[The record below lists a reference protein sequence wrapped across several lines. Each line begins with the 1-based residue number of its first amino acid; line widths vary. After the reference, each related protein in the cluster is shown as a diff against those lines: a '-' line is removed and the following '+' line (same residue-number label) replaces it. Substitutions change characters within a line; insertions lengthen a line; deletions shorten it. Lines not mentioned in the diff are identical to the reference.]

1 MTTNS
6 RDTPEPRRPA
16 RIKDVAALAG
26 VSWKTVSNV
35 VHDKPNVGQ
44 ETRERVRA
52 VIDQLGYQPDP
63 AGRQLRRGRSDTV
76 TLVVPEIGSPYFAAL
91 AHAMIEAARGHGLA
105 VCIEETGGDP
115 RIERQVAG
123 SLRMRTFDGVIFS
136 PISADL
142 ASMQFLQRRIPTVFL
157 GEYIAGSD
165 VDHLT
170 YDSVSSVQEATRHLI
185 ETGRRRIA
193 FLGAQR
199 HRRNRTADLRLAGYK
214 AALEDAG
221 IEFST
226 DLVIPALTYQRE
238 PGASGTRKFLRR
250 RVPFEA
256 IVCGNDLLAMGALFA
271 LRQCGLAVPDD
282 VAVVGWDD
290 IPDGRYSN
298 PTLTTV
304 SPDIE
309 QLADMTVRALV
320 RRMDN
325 PSAAVEQHVPG
336 HRLIIRESTATR

>member
-1 MTTNS
+1 MTTKF
-6 RDTPEPRRPA
+6 RDTPEPQRPA

-52 VIDQLGYQPDP
+52 VIEQLGYQPDP

-105 VCIEETGGDP
+105 VCIEETDGDP
-115 RIERQVAG
+115 KIERQVAG

-170 YDSVSSVQEATRHLI
+170 YDSVSSVREATRHLI

-193 FLGAQR
+193 FLGAQH
-199 HRRNRTADLRLAGYK
+199 HRRNRTADLRLQGYRE
-214 AALEDAG
+214 ALEDAG
-221 IEFST
+221 IGFST
-226 DLVIPALTYQRE
+226 DLVIPAPSYQRE
-238 PGASGTRKFLRR
+238 PGAAGTRKFLRR
-250 RVPFEA
+250 GVPFEA
-256 IVCGNDLLAMGALFA
+256 MVCGNDLLAMGALFA
-271 LRQCGLAVPDD
+271 LRQCGLRVPDD

-304 SPDIE
+304 SPNIE

-325 PSAAVEQHVPG
+325 PSSPVEEHVPG
-336 HRLIIRESTATR
+336 HRLIIRESTATP

>member
-1 MTTNS
+1 MTTNV
-6 RDTPEPRRPA
+6 RGTPGGQRPA

-44 ETRERVRA
+44 ETRERVQA

-91 AHAMIEAARGHGLA
+91 AHAVIEAARGHGLA

-123 SLRMRTFDGVIFS
+123 SLSVRTFDGVIFS

-142 ASMQFLQRRIPTVFL
+142 ASMQFLQKKIPTVFL

-170 YDSVSSVQEATRHLI
+170 YDSISSVREATTHLI

-193 FLGAQR
+193 FLGAQH
-199 HRRNRTADLRLAGYK
+199 HRRNRTADLRLQGYRE
-214 AALEDAG
+214 ALDEAG
-221 IEFST
+221 IAFT
-226 DLVIPALTYQRE
+226 DDLVIPALTYQRE

-250 RVPFEA
+250 KTPIDA
-256 IVCGNDLLAMGALFA
+256 MVCGNDLLAMGALYA
-271 LRQCGLAVPDD
+271 LRLAGVRVPDD

-309 QLADMTVRALV
+309 QLADMTIRALV

-325 PSAAVEQHVPG
+325 PGASMQQHVPG
-336 HRLIIRESTATR
+336 HRLVVRESTACS

>member
-1 MTTNS
+1 MTTNVNG
-6 RDTPEPRRPA
+6 TPDAQRPA

-44 ETRERVRA
+44 QTRERVQS
-52 VIDQLGYQPDP
+52 VIDQLGYQPSP
-63 AGRQLRRGRSDTV
+63 AGRQLRNGRSDTV
-76 TLVVPEIGSPYFAAL
+76 TLVVPGIGSPYFAAL
-91 AHAMIEAARGHGLA
+91 AHALIEAARGRGLA
-105 VCIEETGGDP
+105 VCIEETGGNP
-115 RIERQVAG
+115 KIERQVAG
-123 SLRMRTFDGVIFS
+123 SLTVRTFDGVIFS

-142 ASMQFLQRRIPTVFL
+142 ASMQFLQRKIPTVFL

-170 YDSVSSVQEATRHLI
+170 YDSVTSVREATRHVI
-185 ETGRRRIA
+185 DTGRRRIA
-193 FLGAQR
+193 FLGAQQ
-199 HRRNRTADLRLAGYK
+199 HRRNRTADLRLQGYR

-221 IEFST
+221 IPFST

-238 PGASGTRKFLRR
+238 TGASGTRKFLRR
-250 RVPFEA
+250 GLSIDA
-256 IVCGNDLLAMGALFA
+256 MVCGNDLLAMGALYA
-271 LRQCGLAVPDD
+271 LRKGGFRVSDD

-309 QLADMTVRALV
+309 ELAEMTIRALV

-325 PSAAVEQHVPG
+325 PGAPMEQHVPG
-336 HRLIIRESTATR
+336 HRLIIRESTASS